1 MGGRGASSGMSHYER
16 KNGTIVENPYGSQYR
31 MVHKSGNIKFVKP
44 TDNNEEELLE
54 TMTRGRV
61 YALINSKGNIKSIT
75 YFDNEN
81 KRNRVVEIDHG
92 HAGLKEHAH
101 RGYER
106 PKKSGKTYATKP
118 TVKELEMIDRV
129 KKIWEDYKK

>member
-1 MGGRGASSGMSHYER
+1 MGGRGASSGTSINRNKY
-16 KNGTIVENPYGSQYR
+16 GTQFYMLYQ
-31 MVHKSGNIKFVKP
+31 SGNIKFIKP
-44 TDNNEEELLE
+44 TEDNTEELLE

-61 YALINSKGNIKSIT
+61 YALINSKNNIKSIT

-81 KRNRVVEIDHG
+81 KRSKVIEIDHG

-106 PKKSGKTYATKP
+106 PKKDGNTLAAKLTA
-118 TVKELEMIDRV
+118 KEIEMLDRV
-129 KKIWEDYKK
+129 KRIWEDYNK

>member
-1 MGGRGASSGMSHYER
+1 MGGRGASSGTSINRNKY
-16 KNGTIVENPYGSQYR
+16 GTQFYMLYQ
-31 MVHKSGNIKFVKP
+31 SGNIKFIKP
-44 TDNNEEELLE
+44 IEDNTEELLE

-61 YALINSKGNIKSIT
+61 YALINSKNNIKSIT

-81 KRNRVVEIDHG
+81 KRSKVIEIDHG

-106 PKKSGKTYATKP
+106 PKKDGNTLAAKLTA
-118 TVKELEMIDRV
+118 KEIEMVDRV
-129 KKIWEDYKK
+129 KRIWEDYNK